1 MDVRGYPTGPIDA
14 KGAFTSEIDLPPI
27 IKPGSLNTLAEADR
41 PHLVDLGAFSTAQE
55 SAMADASA
63 RSTWFRPKTVFALI
77 AAMAIYV
84 LYHNERF
91 LIDSTHP
98 VWQHYEPF
106 KWWLLP
112 HGLAGACA
120 LILAPLQFWDR
131 LRLRFTTLHRV
142 IGSTYVTVVFI
153 FAPLGVYIQYLDEAQ
168 GATRSFTIA
177 TMIDAAL
184 AMITTGIALVFA
196 LERKFPPHRQWMTR
210 SYAVALVFLQVR
222 IILGLTGLDEP
233 FNWAITET
241 VVWSCVAVAILIGDL
256 ANQWYELASARP
268 RPVRMQVRTAPLAT
282 PAE

>member
-1 MDVRGYPTGPIDA
+1 VDVRGYPTGPTDA
-14 KGAFTSEIDLPPI
+14 NGAFTFEIDLPPI
-27 IKPGSLNTLAEADR
+27 IKPGSINTLAEADR
-41 PHLVDLGAFSTAQE
+41 PDLVDRGAFSTAQE

-91 LIDSTHP
+91 LIDSTNP

-112 HGLAGACA
+112 HGLAGAGA

-142 IGSTYVTVVFI
+142 IGSAYVTVVFI

-184 AMITTGIALVFA
+184 AMITAGIALVFA
-196 LERKFPPHRQWMTR
+196 LKRMFPQHRQWMTR
-210 SYAVALVFLQVR
+210 SYAVALVFLEVR